1 MSPCARSAV
10 PTSPLSEPDAPA
22 GTIVFS
28 HGNGFPAGTY
38 RLLFEAWRAAGYRVE
53 AIERYGHDAAFPVTS
68 NWPHLRDQ
76 LIQFIEG
83 LQVGP
88 VCLVGHSLGGMLSLL
103 AASRRPDL
111 ARGLVMLDSPI
122 VTGWRAHS
130 VQVMKRSGLMRR
142 VSPGRVSQRRRH
154 LWPDRESVYHNFKP
168 KAVFARWDDRVLRD
182 YVQSGFEERDGQVHL
197 RFSREVETL
206 IYNTLP
212 HHLGGL
218 MHKHPPRCPVGF
230 VAGTQSAEMRQGGM
244 GGAHALAGQRFVKFE
259 GTHLYAME
267 RPDDTAALVLDL
279 LRGMA

>member
-1 MSPCARSAV
+1 MP
-10 PTSPLSEPDAPA
+10 

-53 AIERYGHDAAFPVTS
+53 AVERFGHDPAFPVTS
-68 NWPHLRDQ
+68 NWPHLRNQ
-76 LIQFIEG
+76 LIQHIEA

-88 VCLVGHSLGGMLSLL
+88 VYLVGHSLGGLLSLL

-122 VTGWRAHS
+122 ITGWRAHS
-130 VQVMKRSGLMRR
+130 VQVMKRSGLMHR
-142 VSPGRVSQRRRH
+142 VSPGRIAQRRRH
-154 LWPDRESVYHNFKP
+154 LWPERDAVYQHFKP
-168 KAVFARWDDRVLRD
+168 KSAFARWDDRVLRD
-182 YVQSGFEERDGQVHL
+182 YVACGFDDADGQVHL
-197 RFSREVETL
+197 GFNREVETR

-212 HHLGGL
+212 HHLGSL
-218 MHKHPPRCPVGF
+218 MRKHPPRCPVGF

-244 GGAHALAGQRFVKFE
+244 DGARALAGQRLIKFE
-259 GTHLYAME
+259 GTHLYPME
-267 RPDDTAALVLDL
+267 RPEDTAALVLDL